1 MKKKYNKDR
10 FWEILCL
17 CLGIFFL
24 FLAGKNYYKLSR
36 LEKYGIIENAV
47 VKSCSVRKTHRSRGG
62 TNYYVHIKYT
72 LLNEELIQ
80 SCDFNFK
87 PSVEY
92 KENQVIQI
100 IRDPEN
106 DFRIPVTEKEAYKR
120 CEVIANLIRI
130 IGLLFV
136 VVLLKGVEYIFEK
149 NRNKNKRRKKLVKK
163 NPELKEKYKKE
174 ENVKTTIILIL
185 MAPILLIDYC
195 IEKIKSKKKNKKTKL
210 RKN

>member
-1 MKKKYNKDR
+1 MKQKYNKDR
-10 FWEILCL
+10 FWKILCL

-24 FLAGKNYYKLSR
+24 FSAGRNYYKLSR
-36 LEKYGIIENAV
+36 LEKYGIIENAL
-47 VKSCSVRKTHRSRGG
+47 VKSCSINKFHSPRTG

-136 VVLLKGVEYIFEK
+136 VVLLKGVDYIFEK
-149 NRNKNKRRKKLVKK
+149 NRNKNKRIKKLVKK

-185 MAPILLIDYC
+185 MAPFLLIQYC
-195 IEKIKSKKKNKKTKL
+195 IEKLKNNKKTKL
-210 RKN
+210 RKK

>member
-1 MKKKYNKDR
+1 MKQKYNKD
-10 FWEILCL
+10 FYWKILWL

-24 FLAGKNYYKLSR
+24 FSSGKNYYKLSR

-47 VKSCSVRKTHRSRGG
+47 VKKCSIKTTSGRSGIH
-62 TNYYVHIKYT
+62 YYVHIKYT

-120 CEVIANLIRI
+120 CEIKANLICA
-130 IGLLFV
+130 IGILFL
-136 VVLLKGVEYIFEK
+136 VLLTKWVNYIFEK
-149 NRNKNKRRKKLVKK
+149 KRNKNKRIKKLVKK

-185 MAPILLIDYC
+185 MAPFLLIQYC
-195 IEKIKSKKKNKKTKL
+195 IEKLKKNKKTKF
-210 RKN
+210 RKK

>member
-1 MKKKYNKDR
+1 MKQKYNKDFYWR
-10 FWEILCL
+10 ILYVF
-17 CLGIFFL
+17 LGIFFL
-24 FLAGKNYYKLSR
+24 FSAGRNYYKLSR

-47 VKSCSVRKTHRSRGG
+47 VKKCSINKFHSPRTG

-92 KENQVIQI
+92 NENQVIQI

-106 DFRIPVTEKEAYKR
+106 DFRIPVTEKEAFKR
-120 CEVIANLIRI
+120 CEIKANLICA
-130 IGLLFV
+130 IGILFL
-136 VVLLKGVEYIFEK
+136 VLLIKWVNYIFEK

-185 MAPILLIDYC
+185 MAPFLLIQYC
-195 IEKIKSKKKNKKTKL
+195 IEKLKNNKKTKL

>member
-1 MKKKYNKDR
+1 MKSKYNKDFYWR
-10 FWEILCL
+10 ILYVF
-17 CLGIFFL
+17 LGIFFL
-24 FLAGKNYYKLSR
+24 FSAGKNYYRFSR

-47 VKSCSVRKTHRSRGG
+47 VKKCSIKTTSGRSGMH
-62 TNYYVHIKYT
+62 YYVHIKYT

-92 KENQVIQI
+92 NENQIIQI

-120 CEVIANLIRI
+120 CEIKANLICA
-130 IGLLFV
+130 IGILFF
-136 VVLLKGVEYIFEK
+136 VLLTKWVNYIFEK

-174 ENVKTTIILIL
+174 ENIKTTIILIL
-185 MAPILLIDYC
+185 MAPFLLIQYC
-195 IEKIKSKKKNKKTKL
+195 IEKLKNNKKTKL
-210 RKN
+210 RKK

>member
-1 MKKKYNKDR
+1 MKQKYNKDFYWR
-10 FWEILCL
+10 ILCL

-24 FLAGKNYYKLSR
+24 FSAGRNYYRFSR

-47 VKSCSVRKTHRSRGG
+47 VKSCSINKFHSPRTG

-106 DFRIPVTEKEAYKR
+106 DFRIPVTEKEAFKR
-120 CEVIANLIRI
+120 CEIKANLICA
-130 IGLLFV
+130 IGILFL
-136 VVLLKGVEYIFEK
+136 VLLIKWVNYIFEK

-185 MAPILLIDYC
+185 MAPFLLIQYC
-195 IEKIKSKKKNKKTKL
+195 IEKLKNNKKTKL
-210 RKN
+210 RKK

>member
-1 MKKKYNKDR
+1 MKQKYNKD
-10 FWEILCL
+10 FYWKILCL

-24 FLAGKNYYKLSR
+24 FSAGKNYYKLSR

-47 VKSCSVRKTHRSRGG
+47 VKECSIKTTSGRSGIH
-62 TNYYVHIKYT
+62 YYVHIKYT

-106 DFRIPVTEKEAYKR
+106 DFRIPVTEKEAFKR
-120 CEVIANLIRI
+120 CEIKANLICA
-130 IGLLFV
+130 IGILFL
-136 VVLLKGVEYIFEK
+136 VLLIKWVNYIFEK
-149 NRNKNKRRKKLVKK
+149 NRNKNKRRKKLAKK

-185 MAPILLIDYC
+185 MAPFLLIQYC
-195 IEKIKSKKKNKKTKL
+195 IEKLKNNKKTKL
-210 RKN
+210 RKK

>member
-1 MKKKYNKDR
+1 MKQKYNKD
-10 FWEILCL
+10 FYWKILCL

-24 FLAGKNYYKLSR
+24 FSAGKNYYKFSR

-47 VKSCSVRKTHRSRGG
+47 VKSCSIKTTSGRSGIH
-62 TNYYVHIKYT
+62 YYVHIKYT

-92 KENQVIQI
+92 NENQIIQI

-136 VVLLKGVEYIFEK
+136 VVLLKGVDYIFEK
-149 NRNKNKRRKKLVKK
+149 KRNKNKRRKKLVKK

-185 MAPILLIDYC
+185 MAPFLLIQYC
-195 IEKIKSKKKNKKTKL
+195 IEKIKSKKNNKKTKL